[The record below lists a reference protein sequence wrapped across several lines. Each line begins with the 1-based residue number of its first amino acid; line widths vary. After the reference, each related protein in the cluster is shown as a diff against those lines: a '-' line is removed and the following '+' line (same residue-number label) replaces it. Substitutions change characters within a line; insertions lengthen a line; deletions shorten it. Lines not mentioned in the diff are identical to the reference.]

1 MPISYQNIQELNNSA
16 GVSIS
21 NKVEP
26 GWKLN
31 SDSAKAAA
39 QFYEQWAVYLSPQI
53 RLVHEIAS
61 LFLGALA
68 KLLYFFSYSIE
79 EIFNSMFK
87 LFGFLS
93 FIGDRN
99 TFIGS
104 MYFWFQALGTVVFI
118 FLLIVRVVT
127 SFLGNRVR
135 LQSVVNHLLL
145 VTAVTAF
152 LPVATQATIQILVP
166 TVQNVSQNSK
176 GASLSLQPI
185 IDNTVDIN
193 VLMENSWDVDKLGYE
208 EDTGYLNV
216 TKATLDGG
224 QQYFNYIT
232 DNNLYSVNFGE
243 SYGASE
249 KDVLKEFIEMSDGD
263 KQSPYY
269 GMADLLSSK
278 LTSNF
283 QTEQRQVT
291 KIDKGSNIFKE
302 FSYVYPRFV
311 VNWLPMYLQQIIV
324 GLVLIMIAVIFATA
338 VFNIVVQTMIAPIVG
353 YSSVEDST
361 KFKDL
366 LSTLIGGYA
375 GIVFQ
380 VILLR
385 IAMEIMRSYKTI
397 GLGGD
402 SLSSGLSY
410 WQNLILSF
418 IIYISM
424 YFVVMNGSRA
434 IDRWLGINSRN
445 TAGLAAGYLAGRGA
459 LRTISKAPGNI
470 NKAVRNF
477 QKNGNGVKK
486 SPLPSG
492 KGGPNDPDRKS
503 PLPPGIGGDLSEKSP
518 QFDEL
523 FKTDSSPLPKG
534 ESPTGAGGDSPT
546 TSSLSDGGGVSGD
559 SDNTPPNLPKTES
572 PIPPR
577 GRATSPL
584 PKESDPSGTGETK
597 ESSSPKQSTV
607 PPTPA
612 SNGKNKAKSP
622 LPPSTSTQSDVPGP
636 KPNSPLS
643 GEGTHAPSN
652 PPRNTEQRRELDS
665 PISQR
670 EQQQQVP
677 THPVSKQPSPQSPRQ
692 SVNIPVPNPKKEQR
706 LNDLNGLEKK
716 GEFSLDDF

>member
-1 MPISYQNIQELNNSA
+1 M
-16 GVSIS
+16 VSS
-21 NKVEP
+21 
-26 GWKLN
+26 
-31 SDSAKAAA
+31 
-39 QFYEQWAVYLSPQI
+39 
-53 RLVHEIAS
+53 
-61 LFLGALA
+61 
-68 KLLYFFSYSIE
+68 
-79 EIFNSMFK
+79 
-87 LFGFLS
+87 
-93 FIGDRN
+93 
-99 TFIGS
+99 
-104 MYFWFQALGTVVFI
+104 LGTVVFI

-283 QTEQRQVT
+283 QIEQRQVT

-311 VNWLPMYLQQIIV
+311 VNWFPMYLQQIIV

-459 LRTISKAPGNI
+459 LRSISKAPGNI

-503 PLPPGIGGDLSEKSP
+503 PLPPGIGGEPSEKSP
-518 QFDEL
+518 QFDDL

-534 ESPTGAGGDSPT
+534 ESPTGTGGDSPT
-546 TSSLSDGGGVSGD
+546 TSPLSDGGGVSGD
-559 SDNTPPNLPKTES
+559 SDNTPDTTPETKS
-572 PIPPR
+572 PIPPQVS
-577 GRATSPL
+577 ATSPL
-584 PKESDPSGTGETK
+584 PKDSSGTGETK
-597 ESSSPKQSTV
+597 ESSSPKQSMV
-607 PPTPA
+607 PPTPT
-612 SNGKNKAKSP
+612 SNGKNKPGSP
-622 LPPSTSTQSDVPGP
+622 LPANTSTQGDVSQP
-636 KPNSPLS
+636 KPKSPLS

-652 PPRNTEQRRELDS
+652 PPRNTEQRRGQDN
-665 PISQR
+665 PIPQR
-670 EQQQQVP
+670 EQQQHQDP
-677 THPVSKQPSPQSPRQ
+677 TQPVSKQPSPQSPRQ

-706 LNDLNGLEKK
+706 LNDLKGLEKK